1 MLLSFPTTQVTMCY
15 NIFVLRFRFSLQW
28 SYMGSK
34 HQGRGTGLGLWWSS
48 YVFSSKFKLCWLAF
62 PKQCQKNKIFLWHM
76 AMWTTSNHQEC
87 WQWAVWRYHWSL
99 QVWTRY
105 DKNIIWV
112 RGNFTGWSFKGFK
125 VISPL
130 FECAKQSEIVFL
142 FLRKRQMIFSLKILI
157 LKLLNIFGWFKQSTY
172 WYE

>member
-1 MLLSFPTTQVTMCY
+1 MARRDINQCCGDWQCLDPTPLETGRGNFTIVGIIFLRLHCWVSLL
-15 NIFVLRFRFSLQW
+15 LRLQCVITFLFMFRFSLQW

-34 HQGRGTGLGLWWSS
+34 HQGRRTGLGLWWSS

-87 WQWAVWRYHWSL
+87 WQWAIWRYHWIL

-105 DKNIIWV
+105 DENILNGLQEILQA
-112 RGNFTGWSFKGFK
+112 NHIK
-125 VISPL
+125 VS
-130 FECAKQSEIVFL
+130 K
-142 FLRKRQMIFSLKILI
+142 
-157 LKLLNIFGWFKQSTY
+157 
-172 WYE
+172 